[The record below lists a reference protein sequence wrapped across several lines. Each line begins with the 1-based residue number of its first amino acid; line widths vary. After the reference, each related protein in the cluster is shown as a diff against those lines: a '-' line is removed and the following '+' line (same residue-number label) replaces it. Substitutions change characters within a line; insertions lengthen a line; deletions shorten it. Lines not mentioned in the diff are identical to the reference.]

1 MERDFST
8 ILTAAQKLKTCSQ
21 CEEGILYLCKT
32 CSEGLCKDCVHHHVS
47 RLGHVQHSIVLY
59 RNKNSDMVFPSCD
72 KHPSYKL
79 DTFCRRCRVP
89 LCLECWI
96 SCRKHDNHQFG
107 YLKEFIDLKQRE
119 IISGMKYLENVIIPA
134 LKAQVISIGTKLKVE
149 SNKYGGAI
157 KNAEASEYN
166 ILNEVQEI
174 FSELKTRMQLNKEK
188 SLSLLRNQTVYVEDA
203 LKTALKMVHRSSM
216 IYSKDDSNLSE
227 MFDFVKQ
234 IQETKSMLPDLHS
247 GDLNRL
253 HHPIIV
259 NGKSLRLVQHV
270 CNNAFENLSIE
281 TCQTSLK
288 RTFSYHNSDLLNNA
302 VLIRTINTGQ
312 KNILRFVYWDST
324 LWLCSL
330 KSTICQLKL
339 VSGNSSLSLCKEIMC
354 PDMPQDITV
363 SGDELFYSCW
373 QEGIFRVKDGK
384 SKMYLSIPNWNVE
397 GLCGTRTNGLLVCMS
412 NSELQEVKIVRFE
425 PSLDIENI
433 KLTQEIQYHEDKD
446 HPLFQFGNER
456 LFVAEN
462 KNGDICASDTN
473 ADAVI
478 VVNRTGQ
485 FRFKYQGRK
494 VIHKTLFKPD
504 QIIKDSFCN
513 IIVSDYFNNCL
524 HILDQNGSYVN
535 CVKECELDI
544 PVPLDLD
551 DDGNLLVGMYLS
563 GQMKVIRYRN
573 S

>member
-107 YLKEFIDLKQRE
+107 YLKEFIDLKKRE
-119 IISGMKYLENVIIPA
+119 IISGMKYLENA
-134 LKAQVISIGTKLKVE
+134 LKAQVISIGTKLQVE
-149 SNKYGGAI
+149 NNKYGGAI

-174 FSELKTRMQLNKEK
+174 FSKLKTRMQLNKEK

-288 RTFSYHNSDLLNNA
+288 TTFSYHISDLLNNA

-312 KNILRFVYWDST
+312 KNILRFVYWDSS

-330 KSTICQLKL
+330 KSTIYQLKL
-339 VSGNSSLSLCKEIMC
+339 VSGISSLSLCKEIMC

-478 VVNRTGQ
+478 VVTEQDNFDLNT
-485 FRFKYQGRK
+485 
-494 VIHKTLFKPD
+494 
-504 QIIKDSFCN
+504 
-513 IIVSDYFNNCL
+513 
-524 HILDQNGSYVN
+524 
-535 CVKECELDI
+535 KE
-544 PVPLDLD
+544 
-551 DDGNLLVGMYLS
+551 G
-563 GQMKVIRYRN
+563 K
-573 S
+573 